1 MHVISENKFRLI
13 VVIHFDRERLYI
25 RHVLTHA
32 DYDRGLWKEDCLCP
46 P

>member
-1 MHVISENKFRLI
+1 
-13 VVIHFDRERLYI
+13 VVIHFNRDRLYI

-32 DYDRGLWKEDCLCP
+32 DYGRGFWKEDCLCP